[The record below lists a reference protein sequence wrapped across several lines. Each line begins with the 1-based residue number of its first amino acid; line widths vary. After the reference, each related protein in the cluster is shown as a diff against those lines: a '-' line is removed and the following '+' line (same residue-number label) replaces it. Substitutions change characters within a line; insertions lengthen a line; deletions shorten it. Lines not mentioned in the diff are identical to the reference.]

1 MTPISTI
8 SPTSGLIEAINASGH
23 AVACFGGQWMASDAA
38 AVQAIIDA
46 WVEPVPDLT
55 PPQFEYLL
63 ALTGLDDV
71 WAALEDGVKKKDRA
85 LLAVLRAQRRQ
96 SRFVFDVTMQFIAQ
110 FMADA
115 VAATPGV
122 DLSEATIKAA
132 WVAAAAV
139 EL

>member
-1 MTPISTI
+1 MIQMTITTTDAFLAHLESQ
-8 SPTSGLIEAINASGH
+8 GH
-23 AVACFGGQWMASDAA
+23 HLYKLDGAWVSSDDA

-46 WVEPVPDLT
+46 WVDPVPDLT